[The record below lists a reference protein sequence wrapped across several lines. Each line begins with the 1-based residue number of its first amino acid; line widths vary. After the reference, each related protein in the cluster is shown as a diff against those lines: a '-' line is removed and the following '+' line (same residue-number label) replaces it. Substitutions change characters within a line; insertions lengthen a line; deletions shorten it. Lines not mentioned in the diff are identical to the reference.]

1 MRAGGIFGVALTA
14 VVLFAATNVDDIVM
28 LTVLSITSRAEGRPR
43 RWHVWAQSLPE
54 QAPHGLRTCVSK
66 VRRP

>member
-1 MRAGGIFGVALTA
+1 MRAGGFFGIALTA

-43 RWHVWAQSLPE
+43 QW
-54 QAPHGLRTCVSK
+54 
-66 VRRP
+66 